1 MLKDK
6 IETDVESEGEFHD
19 LTLIVKRTKLRFND
33 KECIVLNFQD
43 ITTYKKLKYEE
54 DKGKLLST
62 LCSSVHHEMIS
73 PLKSIVSITV
83 HLIRKL
89 QDRVQRELAQLIFIT
104 SRQIL
109 LHANDLLD

>member
-1 MLKDK
+1 M
-6 IETDVESEGEFHD
+6 ETDLESEGEFHD
-19 LTLIVKRTKLRFND
+19 LTLIVKRTKLRFNE

-62 LCSSVHHEMIS
+62 LCSSVHHEMID
-73 PLKSIVSITV
+73 PLKNIVNIAV
-83 HLIRKL
+83 NLIRRL
-89 QDRVQRELAQLIFIT
+89 RDRAQRELVQLILIT
-104 SRQIL
+104 SKQSL